1 MRWLQDAA
9 CQSASRCLQVTLCHC
24 RQMYHSICKEADR
37 CVFFF
42 LKENITNNKHK
53 LWNEMMIYNIIRNIN
68 HGRRCARWFAA
79 TNALPRE
86 PPTLLRWFGT
96 PTVEPEL
103 FNKELLLAFIS
114 HRYYLLAIINWWR
127 YYEITNIYHEKC
139 SLLGIMKTMIRK
151 KLYWL
156 ASNI

>member
-1 MRWLQDAA
+1 MRSVICSNKCATTGAA
-9 CQSASRCLQVTLCHC
+9 
-24 RQMYHSICKEADR
+24 Y
-37 CVFFF
+37 
-42 LKENITNNKHK
+42 
-53 LWNEMMIYNIIRNIN
+53 
-68 HGRRCARWFAA
+68 FAA
-79 TNALPRE
+79 VV
-86 PPTLLRWFGT
+86 WT